1 MTFFVVE
8 IVEGDRLMLDQH
20 RSFLIEKPFESLN
33 GINQGIENDFCSG
46 VELCGKLG
54 DGVKKAA

>member
-20 RSFLIEKPFESLN
+20 RSFLIEKRLESLN
-33 GINQGIENDFCSG
+33 GLNERIENDFCMSFLAKFARFCEG
-46 VELCGKLG
+46 S
-54 DGVKKAA
+54 